1 MSGWM
6 ESFNVAVGLQD
17 DPADAS
23 KAAINAQ
30 MSAEDRRARLA
41 EEQFAYQKSLSD
53 PFFKASLPAYY
64 SLVGAI
70 TGQPQSYDPYAYNDA
85 YTKLTPEEARNL
97 ASGYEYTTVAEHG
110 KPHGYMKN
118 AKTGEMIK
126 LSNATPDAQSWL
138 KSMGI
143 TAPQFDANKTYYR
156 DQAGNLVE
164 GKMQTAAP
172 FNPTET
178 DAYKWQQ
185 SQMEK
190 NTRRSLRSLGRE
202 NSTFGMNAIGD
213 QNRNLAATEYDKQ
226 LGRLADLTN
235 IARGGSSALAGAS
248 AGFSNQQQQGI
259 SNMGNNLANA
269 NLAGGMLK
277 QNSLYNNQSN
287 LGSLANLGIKAW
299 DMYQNSGSDSAGGS
313 DWGSYNGTIDNYDA
327 NTTYAGDSPG
337 PWAG

>member
-1 MSGWM
+1 MGFLDPNSWANAFDTSA
-6 ESFNVAVGLQD
+6 EDAQD
-17 DPADAS
+17 
-23 KAAINAQ
+23 KAIKAQ
-30 MSAEDRRARLA
+30 QSAEDRRAQLA
-41 EEQFAYQKSLSD
+41 EDQFAYQKSLSD

-97 ASGYEYTTVAEHG
+97 ASGYEYLSRTEHG
-110 KPHGYMKN
+110 RPHSYMKN
-118 AKTGEMIK
+118 VKTGEMTRI
-126 LSNATPDAQSWL
+126 SNAIPAAGRL
-138 KSMGI
+138 EAMGV
-143 TAPQFDANKTYYR
+143 TTPQFDVNKTYYR
-156 DQAGNLVE
+156 DANGNLVE
-164 GKMQTAAP
+164 AKMQTAAP
-172 FNPTET
+172 FQPTET

-202 NSTFGMNAIGD
+202 NSTFGMDAIGD

-259 SNMGNNLANA
+259 TNMGNNLANA

-299 DMYQNSGSDSAGGS
+299 DAYKNSGSTTDNGYGATWNDSGGDINNVDFGD
-313 DWGSYNGTIDNYDA
+313 DWGT
-327 NTTYAGDSPG
+327 
-337 PWAG
+337 WADGSAA